1 MSGMQRRTFLG
12 ALAGLIA
19 APAVVKAAG
28 IMPVS
33 VERIPRL
40 WGDGI
45 HDDTEA
51 LQWLIDDAARRARP
65 IVMPNGIYTVNG
77 GLVIPSRLP
86 RLSWS
91 HSVLTRTKPSPLDMI
106 TVEPSNEGHN
116 RYFQMMT
123 ISRWPDAVHDDE
135 CLLRAGIRR
144 NTP

>member
-65 IVMPNGIYTVNG
+65 IVMPMG
-77 GLVIPSRLP
+77 S
-86 RLSWS
+86 
-91 HSVLTRTKPSPLDMI
+91 
-106 TVEPSNEGHN
+106 
-116 RYFQMMT
+116 
-123 ISRWPDAVHDDE
+123 
-135 CLLRAGIRR
+135 
-144 NTP
+144 TP